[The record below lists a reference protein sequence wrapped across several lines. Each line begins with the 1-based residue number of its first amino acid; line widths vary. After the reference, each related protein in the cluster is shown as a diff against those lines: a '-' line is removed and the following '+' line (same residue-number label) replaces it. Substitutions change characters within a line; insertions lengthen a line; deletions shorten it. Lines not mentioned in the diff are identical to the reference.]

1 MNPDGLYNR
10 ALGLPQGAAQ
20 LFSGRFILDYS
31 SHAKAASQNDRY
43 GRFELLP
50 AEDIKPEYVVEV
62 QVEFGRAVKAVV
74 RVPYDE
80 EMDLVLVLNRPE
92 GSRAFVKTAWLN
104 SRRDRH
110 STLNVRN
117 VRRPVAGLSDK
128 VITK

>member
-1 MNPDGLYNR
+1 MNADGLYNR

-20 LFSGRFILDYS
+20 LFSGRLSLEYS
-31 SHAKAASQNDRY
+31 QHAIKASQDDRY

-50 AEDIKPEYVVEV
+50 VEDIKPEYVVEI

-110 STLNVRN
+110 STLNQKN
-117 VRRPVAGLSDK
+117 IRRPVA
-128 VITK
+128 